1 MDFLHFKAKKVIDI
15 VLMDVVWAAYYIAS
29 NWMVA
34 KTQSPFV
41 TGMIM
46 RASALVFLIIYVL
59 IKKEFR
65 DLFKQG
71 KVTWL
76 LFLIGVLGFT
86 TDAFANIGLKYGSI
100 STGTVL
106 LKTDIIMAN
115 LITIIIFKQKLHI
128 NEWVGS
134 LIMLGGVVLVLGV
147 GSKDFQFNWYDLFF
161 IASALSVTIDAFLI
175 KHVRTKYGTSSDII
189 AFYNNF
195 VVLILFTLATFISQD
210 FRFMKN
216 LEATYPIFL
225 VALAGGLAQT
235 CIYIF
240 YYINLSR
247 MAVWKVKLALLFIP
261 IISLIFGLII
271 YHETITWLQGL
282 GIGIMLIGGAIVVIH
297 IKVKKHRAILAH
309 TSYHLDTIPNDEHAK
324 ARELAQDEMAEIEE
338 TLGIEDPEK
347 MEQNEENINE

>member
-15 VLMDVVWAAYYIAS
+15 VLMDVVWATYYIAS

-46 RASALVFLIIYVL
+46 RASALAFLIIYVL

-210 FRFMKN
+210 FRLMKN

-271 YHETITWLQGL
+271 YHESITWLQGL

-297 IKVKKHRAILAH
+297 IKFKKHRAILAH